1 MLGALDLWLNLAQL
15 VIVRYMPGIDWSFFL
30 VIAPIVIAAL
40 LGVFG
45 FLWQKQAKRAG
56 NMDNNAWLL
65 IILIIVAIL
74 SIGCFIAFIFLR
86 CSVG

>member
-1 MLGALDLWLNLAQL
+1 MQGALDLLLDRAQL
-15 VIVRYMPGIDWSFFL
+15 VIVGYMPGIYWSFFL

-74 SIGCFIAFIFLR
+74 SIGCFIAFIFMR
-86 CSVG
+86 GIVG

>member
-1 MLGALDLWLNLAQL
+1 
-15 VIVRYMPGIDWSFFL
+15 MPGIYWSFFL
-30 VIAPIVIAAL
+30 VIAPIVIVAS

-86 CSVG
+86 GSVG